1 MRIADHLLQTLRET
15 HFLLTWCKGFV
26 LVFCFS
32 IRSLN
37 KVTILFQL
45 LLAAFV
51 LFSFVLVIGVPV
63 AYASPSSWNQTKPL
77 LFLGS
82 LIWLA
87 FVIVIG
93 ILNAFV
99 A

>member
-1 MRIADHLLQTLRET
+1 M
-15 HFLLTWCKGFV
+15 
-26 LVFCFS
+26 
-32 IRSLN
+32 
-37 KVTILFQL
+37 TILFQL

-93 ILNAFV
+93 ILNAFDASSIFHPKNCPLIV
-99 A
+99 SVDQVDSFLDLL